1 MRLLVVFIV
10 AAALLTDSRAEAVAQ
25 PALPAAARALLS
37 ACGAEAAAEAALPA
51 DAGVLTQEIP
61 SVRFFFLADVQS
73 RHVSLERFLE
83 QVERERPELVVEGGD
98 FVHDGTEA
106 EFLRAAQY
114 RAGVETPWYGVR
126 GNHEAELRGPFSA
139 RPPPIPEVSAFTHRD
154 VRFILLD
161 NHNGTLSEDLFQR
174 LEAELE
180 AHSGRRIVVVTHV
193 PALVSA
199 KPAALRLRRL
209 VPFPLA
215 SPVMTDIG
223 QVRRLTT
230 LLERHRVIA
239 VLAGHTHYP
248 DRVERGGVHYITA
261 GAAGGLTPGLGIA
274 NEYLDI
280 RLVGRKVSVQR
291 VVLERPPRDPVSFVV
306 RAFRFYADLNRF
318 NHTAQ
323 GWNYVPSA
331 SVQIRS
337 GLSRTRTRAGE
348 SITVSGTAS
357 FERLLGDRGRRSFF
371 ADVGVSAGDRAL
383 GAQLAAGYKVRP
395 LGDFNR
401 NLFMAGAA
409 TTNGGILDSSVTG
422 GAGAQF
428 GVGFEWRRLT
438 GELSWN
444 RATNQRETTV
454 SIGHRF

>member
-1 MRLLVVFIV
+1 MRLAQVWRHRRGPGWGQRMSLLVVFIV
-10 AAALLTDSRAEAVAQ
+10 AV
-25 PALPAAARALLS
+25 ALPQEAL
-37 ACGAEAAAEAALPA
+37 
-51 DAGVLTQEIP
+51 T
-61 SVRFFFLADVQS
+61 VRFFFLADVQS
-73 RHVSLERFLE
+73 RHASLERFLE
-83 QVERERPELVVEGGD
+83 HVELERPELVVEGGD

-106 EFLRAAQY
+106 EFQRAADY
-114 RAGVETPWYGVR
+114 RARVATPWYGVR

-139 RPPPIPEVSAFTHRD
+139 PPPPLPELSAFTHRD

-161 NHNGTLSEDLFQR
+161 NHDGTLSEDLFQR

-180 AHSGRRIVVVTHV
+180 AHSGQRIVVVMHV
-193 PALVSA
+193 PALVSG

-215 SPVMTDIG
+215 NPVMTDG
-223 QVRRLTT
+223 WQVRRFTT
-230 LLERHRVIA
+230 LMERHRVLA

-248 DRVERGGVHYITA
+248 DRVERGGVHYVTA
-261 GAAGGLTPGLGIA
+261 GAAGGLTPGWGIA

-280 RLVGRKVSVQR
+280 HLVGREVRVRR
-291 VVLERPPRDPVSFVV
+291 VVLERPPRNPVSFVA
-306 RAFRFYADLNRF
+306 RAFRFYANMNRF
-318 NHTAQ
+318 NHVAQ

-348 SITVSGTAS
+348 SIMLSATAS
-357 FERLLGDRGRRSFF
+357 FERLLGGRGREAFF
-371 ADVGVSAGDRAL
+371 ADGGVSAGDRAL
-383 GAQLAAGYKVRP
+383 GAHFAAGYKVRP

-409 TTNGGILDSSVTG
+409 TTNGGIFDSSLTG
-422 GAGAQF
+422 GVGAQL

-438 GELSWN
+438 GEVSWN
-444 RATNQRETTV
+444 RATNRRATTV